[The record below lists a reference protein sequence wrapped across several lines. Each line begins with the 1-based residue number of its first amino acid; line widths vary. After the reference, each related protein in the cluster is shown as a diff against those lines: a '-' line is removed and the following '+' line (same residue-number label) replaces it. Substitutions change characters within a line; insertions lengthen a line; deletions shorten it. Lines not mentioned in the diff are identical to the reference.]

1 MKSEIMKLKTSAT
14 ALRATRRNQVWMI
27 DIARLDVGSRLTSV
41 MMVVDVHSRLPLS
54 LTVSPAIA
62 GAIAIATT
70 LDRLVRRSGPLEDI
84 WIYRDSGLELALRR
98 WAKFHRI
105 AITFGP
111 MLKAKALTEPIF
123 RDLGAFLRGNLFSTH
138 AKLGLGLEKWR
149 QSYAA
154 AARPLPNAPQ

>member
-1 MKSEIMKLKTSAT
+1 MKSETMKLKTSAT
-14 ALRATRRNQVWMI
+14 ALRATRRNEVWMI

-62 GAIAIATT
+62 GAIATT

-98 WAKFHRI
+98 WAKFHWI
-105 AITFGP
+105 GITRGP
-111 MLKAKALTEPIF
+111 MPQMKTLAEPILS
-123 RDLGAFLRGNLFSTH
+123 DLGAFLHDVRFPTRTQ
-138 AKLGLGLEKWR
+138 LGHGLERWR
-149 QSYAA
+149 QRYTADTPSIS
-154 AARPLPNAPQ
+154 NTNK

>member
-1 MKSEIMKLKTSAT
+1 MQMKSEIMKLKTSAT
-14 ALRATRRNQVWMI
+14 ALPATRRNQVWMM

-105 AITFGP
+105 GITRGP
-111 MLKAKALTEPIF
+111 MPEMKTLAEPILS
-123 RDLGAFLRGNLFSTH
+123 DLGAFLHDVRFPTRTQ
-138 AKLGLGLEKWR
+138 LGHGLEIWGQR
-149 QSYAA
+149 YTAGTPSI
-154 AARPLPNAPQ
+154 